1 MNINEFS
8 NQFDTLI
15 NAYSIAPK
23 FGNVDNLAFDEYEK
37 SVFLTNAQEEI
48 IIDVYSGKNVFGDN
62 FEKTEE
68 VRRYLSELIETY
80 ETDSK
85 VSGYKGISKNSVF
98 YKIPE
103 DVWFITYESATLQDD
118 KLGCFN
124 GEEALIVPVTQD
136 DFYKVQKN
144 PFRGPS
150 KTRILRLDNKGSII
164 ELVSEF
170 NISRYFL
177 KYITKPSPIIL
188 TNLNDGLS
196 INGVNIETECKL
208 NPVIHRAILDR
219 AVQMAIQSRV
229 TNIGKE

>member
-1 MNINEFS
+1 MNIKEFS
-8 NQFDTLI
+8 DRFDTLL
-15 NAYSIAPK
+15 NS
-23 FGNVDNLAFDEYEK
+23 FGNTPNIVLDEYEK

-48 IIDVYSGKNVFGDN
+48 IIDIYSGKNIFGDS

-68 VRRYLSELIETY
+68 IRRYLNELVETY
-80 ETDSK
+80 ITDSK
-85 VSGYKGISKNSVF
+85 VSGHIGISKNSVF
-98 YKIPE
+98 YEIPK

-150 KTRILRLDNKGSII
+150 KTRILRLDNKGSIV

-170 NISRYFL
+170 NINRYL
-177 KYITKPSPIIL
+177 MKYITKPSPIIL

-196 INGVNIETECKL
+196 INGINIETECKL
-208 NPVIHRAILDR
+208 NPVIHRAILER

-229 TNIGKE
+229 TNTGKE

>member
-1 MNINEFS
+1 MNIKEFS
-8 NQFDTLI
+8 DRFDTLL
-15 NAYSIAPK
+15 NS
-23 FGNVDNLAFDEYEK
+23 FGNTPNIVLDEYEK

-48 IIDVYSGKNVFGDN
+48 IIDIYSGKNIFGDS

-68 VRRYLSELIETY
+68 IRRYLNELVETY
-80 ETDSK
+80 ITDSK
-85 VSGYKGISKNSVF
+85 VSGHIGISKNSVF
-98 YKIPE
+98 YEIPK
-103 DVWFITYESATLQDD
+103 DVWFITYESATLQDE

-136 DFYKVQKN
+136 NFYKVQKN
-144 PFRGPS
+144 PFRGSS
-150 KTRILRLDNKGSII
+150 KTRILRLDNKGSIV

-170 NISRYFL
+170 NINRYL
-177 KYITKPSPIIL
+177 MKYITKPSPIIL

>member
-1 MNINEFS
+1 MNIKEFS
-8 NQFDTLI
+8 DTFDTLL
-15 NAYSIAPK
+15 NS
-23 FGNVDNLAFDEYEK
+23 FGNTPNIVLDEYEK

-48 IIDVYSGKNVFGDN
+48 IIDMYNGKNIFGDS

-68 VRRYLSELIETY
+68 IRRYLSELIETY

-98 YKIPE
+98 YEIPE
-103 DVWFITYESATLQDD
+103 DVWFITYESATLQDE

-136 DFYKVQKN
+136 NFYKVQKN

-150 KTRILRLDNKGSII
+150 KTRILILDNKGSII

-188 TNLNDGLS
+188 TNLSDGLS

-219 AVQMAIQSRV
+219 AVQMAIQSRA
-229 TNIGKE
+229 TNTGKE

>member
-1 MNINEFS
+1 MNIKEFS
-8 NQFDTLI
+8 DRFDTLL
-15 NAYSIAPK
+15 NS
-23 FGNVDNLAFDEYEK
+23 FGNTPNIVLDEYEK
-37 SVFLTNAQEEI
+37 SVFLTNAQEET
-48 IIDVYSGKNVFGDN
+48 IIDIYSGKNVFGDN

-85 VSGYKGISKNSVF
+85 VSGHKGISKNSVF
-98 YKIPE
+98 YEIPE

-208 NPVIHRAILDR
+208 NPVIHRAILER
-219 AVQMAIQSRV
+219 AVKMAIQSRV

>member
-1 MNINEFS
+1 MNIKEFS
-8 NQFDTLI
+8 DRFDTLL
-15 NAYSIAPK
+15 NS
-23 FGNVDNLAFDEYEK
+23 FGNTPNIVLDEYEK

-48 IIDVYSGKNVFGDN
+48 IIDIYSGKNVFGDS

-118 KLGCFN
+118 KLRCFN

>member
-1 MNINEFS
+1 MNIKEFS
-8 NQFDTLI
+8 DRFDTLL
-15 NAYSIAPK
+15 NS
-23 FGNVDNLAFDEYEK
+23 FGNTPNIVLDEYEK

-48 IIDVYSGKNVFGDN
+48 IIDIYSGKNVFGDS

>member
-48 IIDVYSGKNVFGDN
+48 IIDIYSGKNVFGDN

-118 KLGCFN
+118 KLRCFN

>member
-1 MNINEFS
+1 MNIKEFS
-8 NQFDTLI
+8 DRFDTLL
-15 NAYSIAPK
+15 NS
-23 FGNVDNLAFDEYEK
+23 FGNTPNIVLDEYEK

-48 IIDVYSGKNVFGDN
+48 IIDIYSGKNIFGDS

-68 VRRYLSELIETY
+68 IRRYLNELIETY
-80 ETDSK
+80 ITDSK
-85 VSGYKGISKNSVF
+85 VSGHIGISKNSVF
-98 YKIPE
+98 YEIPK

-136 DFYKVQKN
+136 NFYKVQKN
-144 PFRGPS
+144 PFRGSS
-150 KTRILRLDNKGSII
+150 KTRILRLDNKGSIV

-170 NISRYFL
+170 NINRYL
-177 KYITKPSPIIL
+177 MKYITKPSPIIL

-196 INGVNIETECKL
+196 INGISIETECKL
-208 NPVIHRAILDR
+208 NPVIHRTILER
-219 AVQMAIQSRV
+219 AVKMAIQSRV

>member
-23 FGNVDNLAFDEYEK
+23 FDNVDNLAFDEYEK

-48 IIDVYSGKNVFGDN
+48 IIDIYSGKNVFGDN

>member
-15 NAYSIAPK
+15 NAYSIVPK
-23 FGNVDNLAFDEYEK
+23 FGTVDSLAFDEYEK

-48 IIDVYSGKNVFGDN
+48 IIDIYSGKNIFGDS

-68 VRRYLSELIETY
+68 VRRYLNELIETY
-80 ETDSK
+80 ETDNK

-98 YKIPE
+98 YEIPK
-103 DVWFITYESATLQDD
+103 DVWFITYESATFQDN

-124 GEEALIVPVTQD
+124 GEEALVVPVTQD

-144 PFRGPS
+144 PFRGPG
-150 KTRILRLDNKGSII
+150 KTRILRLDNKGNIV

-188 TNLNDGLS
+188 TNFNDGLS
-196 INGVNIETECKL
+196 INGINIETECKL
-208 NPVIHRAILDR
+208 NPVIHRTILER
-219 AVQMAIQSRV
+219 AVEMAIQSRV

>member
-48 IIDVYSGKNVFGDN
+48 IIDIYSGKNVFGDN

-85 VSGYKGISKNSVF
+85 VSGHKGISKNSVF
-98 YKIPE
+98 YEIPE

-219 AVQMAIQSRV
+219 AVKMAIQSRV

>member
-1 MNINEFS
+1 MNIKEFS
-8 NQFDTLI
+8 DRFDTLL
-15 NAYSIAPK
+15 NS
-23 FGNVDNLAFDEYEK
+23 FGNTPNIVLDEYEK

-48 IIDVYSGKNVFGDN
+48 IIDIYSGKNIFGDS

-68 VRRYLSELIETY
+68 IRRYLNELVETY
-80 ETDSK
+80 ITDSK
-85 VSGYKGISKNSVF
+85 VSGHIGISKNSVF
-98 YKIPE
+98 YEIPK

-136 DFYKVQKN
+136 NFYKVQKN
-144 PFRGPS
+144 PFRGSS
-150 KTRILRLDNKGSII
+150 KTRILRLDNKGSIV

-170 NISRYFL
+170 NINRYL
-177 KYITKPSPIIL
+177 MKYITKPSPIIL

-196 INGVNIETECKL
+196 INGISIETECKL
-208 NPVIHRAILDR
+208 NPVIHRTILER
-219 AVQMAIQSRV
+219 AVKMAIQSRV

>member
-1 MNINEFS
+1 MNIKEFS
-8 NQFDTLI
+8 DRFDTLL
-15 NAYSIAPK
+15 NS
-23 FGNVDNLAFDEYEK
+23 FGNTPNIVLDEYEK

-48 IIDVYSGKNVFGDN
+48 IIDIYSGKNIFGDS

-68 VRRYLSELIETY
+68 IRRYLNELVETY
-80 ETDSK
+80 VTDSK
-85 VSGYKGISKNSVF
+85 VSGHIGISKNSVF
-98 YKIPE
+98 YEIPK

-118 KLGCFN
+118 KLECFN

-136 DFYKVQKN
+136 TFYKVKKN

-170 NISRYFL
+170 NISRYLL

-188 TNLNDGLS
+188 TNLNDDLS
-196 INGVNIETECKL
+196 INGINIETECKL
-208 NPVIHRAILDR
+208 NPVIHRAILER

-229 TNIGKE
+229 PNTGKE

>member
-37 SVFLTNAQEEI
+37 SVLLTNAQEEI
-48 IIDVYSGKNVFGDN
+48 IIDIYSGKNVFGDN

-219 AVQMAIQSRV
+219 AVKMAIQSRV

>member
-23 FGNVDNLAFDEYEK
+23 FGTVDNLAFDEYEK

-48 IIDVYSGKNVFGDN
+48 IIDIYSGKNVFGDS

-68 VRRYLSELIETY
+68 IRRYLSELIETY
-80 ETDSK
+80 ETNSK
-85 VSGYKGISKNSVF
+85 VFGYTGISKNSVF
-98 YKIPE
+98 YEIPK

-136 DFYKVQKN
+136 NFYKVQKN

-150 KTRILRLDNKGSII
+150 KTRILRLDNKGSIV

-219 AVQMAIQSRV
+219 AVKMAIQSRV

>member
-1 MNINEFS
+1 MNIKEFS
-8 NQFDTLI
+8 DIFDTLL
-15 NAYSIAPK
+15 NS
-23 FGNVDNLAFDEYEK
+23 FGNTPNIVLDEYEK

-48 IIDVYSGKNVFGDN
+48 IIDIYSGKNIFGDS

-68 VRRYLSELIETY
+68 IRRYLNELVETY
-80 ETDSK
+80 ITDSK
-85 VSGYKGISKNSVF
+85 VSGHIGISKNSVF
-98 YKIPE
+98 YEIPK
-103 DVWFITYESATLQDD
+103 DVWFITYESATLQDE

-150 KTRILRLDNKGSII
+150 KTRILRLDNKGSIV

-170 NISRYFL
+170 NINRYL
-177 KYITKPSPIIL
+177 MKYITKPSPIIL

-196 INGVNIETECKL
+196 INGISIETECKL
-208 NPVIHRAILDR
+208 NPVIHRAILER

-229 TNIGKE
+229 TNTGKE

>member
-1 MNINEFS
+1 MNIKEFS
-8 NQFDTLI
+8 DRFDTLL
-15 NAYSIAPK
+15 NS
-23 FGNVDNLAFDEYEK
+23 FGNTPNIVLDEYEK

-48 IIDVYSGKNVFGDN
+48 IIDIYSGKNVFGDN

>member
-1 MNINEFS
+1 MNIKEFS
-8 NQFDTLI
+8 DIFDTLL
-15 NAYSIAPK
+15 NS
-23 FGNVDNLAFDEYEK
+23 FGNTPNIVLDEYEK

-48 IIDVYSGKNVFGDN
+48 IIDIYSGKNIFGDS

-68 VRRYLSELIETY
+68 IRRYLNELVETY
-80 ETDSK
+80 ITDSK
-85 VSGYKGISKNSVF
+85 VSGHIGISKNSVF
-98 YKIPE
+98 YEIPK

-136 DFYKVQKN
+136 NFYKVQKN

-170 NISRYFL
+170 NISRYLL

-196 INGVNIETECKL
+196 INGINIETECKL
-208 NPVIHRAILDR
+208 NPVIHRAILER

-229 TNIGKE
+229 TNTGKE

>member
-1 MNINEFS
+1 MNIKEFS
-8 NQFDTLI
+8 DRFDTLL
-15 NAYSIAPK
+15 NS
-23 FGNVDNLAFDEYEK
+23 FGNTPNIVLDEYEK

-48 IIDVYSGKNVFGDN
+48 IIDIYSGKNIFGDS

-68 VRRYLSELIETY
+68 IRRYLNELIETY
-80 ETDSK
+80 ITDSK
-85 VSGYKGISKNSVF
+85 VSGHIGISKNSVF
-98 YKIPE
+98 YEIPK

-136 DFYKVQKN
+136 NFYKVQKN
-144 PFRGPS
+144 PFRGSS
-150 KTRILRLDNKGSII
+150 KTRILRLDNKGSIV

-170 NISRYFL
+170 NINRYL
-177 KYITKPSPIIL
+177 MKYITKPSPIIL

-196 INGVNIETECKL
+196 INGISIETECKL
-208 NPVIHRAILDR
+208 NPVIHRTILER
-219 AVQMAIQSRV
+219 AVKIAIQSRF

>member
-48 IIDVYSGKNVFGDN
+48 IIDIYSGKNIFGDS

-68 VRRYLSELIETY
+68 IRRYLSELIETY

-85 VSGYKGISKNSVF
+85 VFGYTGISKNSVF
-98 YKIPE
+98 YEIPK
-103 DVWFITYESATLQDD
+103 DVWFITYESATLQDNRS
-118 KLGCFN
+118 GCFN

-136 DFYKVQKN
+136 NFYKVQKN

-170 NISRYFL
+170 NISRYLL

-196 INGVNIETECKL
+196 INGINIETECKL
-208 NPVIHRAILDR
+208 NPVIHRAILER

-229 TNIGKE
+229 TNTGKE

>member
-8 NQFDTLI
+8 DRFDTLL
-15 NAYSIAPK
+15 NS
-23 FGNVDNLAFDEYEK
+23 FGNTPNIVLDEYEK
-37 SVFLTNAQEEI
+37 SVFLTNAQEET
-48 IIDVYSGKNVFGDN
+48 IIDIYSGKNVFGDN

-219 AVQMAIQSRV
+219 AVKMAIQSRV